1 MFLFKGTALVR
12 VLLKAEEAGKDTTTH
27 TQGNLLHEIYSCNYG
42 SLEVSQ
48 FATCKLETQES
59 EWYNSSLNLKA

>member
-27 TQGNLLHEIYSCNYG
+27 IHTHTEEIYY
-42 SLEVSQ
+42 
-48 FATCKLETQES
+48 TKLTHAIME
-59 EWYNSSLNLKA
+59 A